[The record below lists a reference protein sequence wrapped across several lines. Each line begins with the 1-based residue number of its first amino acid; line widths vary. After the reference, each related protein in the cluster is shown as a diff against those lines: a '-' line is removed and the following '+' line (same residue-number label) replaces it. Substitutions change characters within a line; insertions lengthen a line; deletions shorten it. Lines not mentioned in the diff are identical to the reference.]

1 MKVLLG
7 STLVLSVFF
16 ASLFSPAP
24 ASGQDDPLLQDAE
37 HYAATY
43 EVELDEALLRLRL
56 QPAIGRLNADLTESE
71 AATFAGLW
79 VQHEPGYRIIIQ
91 FTGRGSSRLEKLLQ
105 SEEYQDLYPFVE
117 VRSARRSLRSLAAVQ
132 AASHRAAR
140 AQGVPMESSIK
151 VQENRVELFT
161 TRPDHL
167 AVVLRAT
174 DKARAA
180 AGATPLLDDAV
191 IVEVERLSSPA
202 RYLNGGQNLS
212 TCTSGFAVQDGSGT
226 KGVITAGHCNNSLP
240 FNTRNLQFQSE
251 AFSGSQD
258 VQWHTP
264 PALPE
269 LYVVNRIWDGLFD
282 TSTPYYRFITAT
294 KPRAQQFIG
303 ESVCKY
309 GITSGATCGTI
320 SSTTFAPGYVPGAA
334 ATFIVVTS
342 ATQDQSEPGD
352 SGGPWYSGSTAYG
365 IMSGHFTGNFDA
377 IYMAID
383 YSSALGV
390 SVLTTTPTL
399 NLARF
404 TFRDMGENV
413 NAYTEINSNDYE
425 CGVAGVA
432 ARDGDVQESGG
443 GTIIQSYLTKT
454 NNHFD
459 LRADFRTHNDHES
472 WDVDLLCLKKSVY
485 SVSRFQYTNLGDNFN
500 YNTGLS
506 TGTYECGI
514 GGMAALD
521 GDVEENGSGD
531 IIETYMY
538 PSGGSWWIRGNFRS
552 HLNHESWNIDALC
565 VNKSHPVVRYEFR
578 NIGDN
583 VSNYDTFVSDSTY
596 ECGIAGM
603 AARDADIFE
612 NDDGDIIN
620 AYLYA
625 SGGSY
630 KIRADF
636 FSHNNHESWDID
648 LLCIQR

>member
-7 STLVLSVFF
+7 SLSALAVFT
-16 ASLFSPAP
+16 ASLFSASPA
-24 ASGQDDPLLQDAE
+24 AGQEDPLLQDAK
-37 HYAATY
+37 HYAAAY
-43 EVELDEALLRLRL
+43 EVEIDEALLRLRL
-56 QPAIGRLNADLTESE
+56 QPAIGKLNADLTETE

-79 VQHEPGYRIIIQ
+79 VQHDPSYRIVIQ
-91 FTGRGSSRLEKLLQ
+91 FTGGGSSRLDQLLQ
-105 SEEYQDLYPFVE
+105 SEEFHELYPHVE
-117 VRSARRSLRSLAAVQ
+117 VRTAKRSLRSLAAVQ

-161 TRPDHL
+161 THPGDL
-167 AVVLRAT
+167 AVALRAA

-180 AGATPLLDDAV
+180 VSAPPLLDDVDIVAV
-191 IVEVERLSSPA
+191 EQLSKPA
-202 RYLNGGQNLS
+202 RYLNGGQHLS
-212 TCTSGFAVQDGSGT
+212 TCTSAFAVQNGSGT
-226 KGVITAGHCNNSLP
+226 KGVLTAGHCDSSQS
-240 FNTRNLQFQSE
+240 FNTRTLQFQSE

-269 LYVVNRIWDGLFD
+269 FYVTNRIQDGTFD

-294 KPRAQQFIG
+294 KARSLQFVG

-309 GITSGATCGTI
+309 GMTSGATCGTI

-334 ATFIVVTS
+334 STFIVVTS
-342 ATQDQSEPGD
+342 ATQDQAEPGD

-365 IMSGHFTGNFDA
+365 VTSGHFTGNNDA

-383 YSSALGV
+383 YISALGV
-390 SVLTTTPTL
+390 SVLTSTPTL
-399 NLARF
+399 NVGRF

-425 CGVAGVA
+425 CGLAGVA
-432 ARDGDVQESGG
+432 VRDGDVQESGG
-443 GTIIQSYLTKT
+443 GTIIQSYLTT
-454 NNHFD
+454 SNGHFNFQ
-459 LRADFRTHNDHES
+459 ADFRTHNDSES
-472 WDVDLLCLKKSVY
+472 WDFDLLCLKKSVY
-485 SVSRFQYTNLGDNFN
+485 TVSRFQYTNLGDNFN

-506 TGTYECGI
+506 TSTYECGI

-521 GDVEENGSGD
+521 GDVEENSSGD
-531 IIETYMY
+531 IIEAYMY

-552 HLNHESWNIDALC
+552 HNNHESWNIDALC

-578 NIGDN
+578 NMGDN
-583 VSNYDTFVSDSTY
+583 LNSYDTLVSDSTY
-596 ECGIAGM
+596 ECGIAGI
-603 AARDADIFE
+603 AARDGDIFE
-612 NDDGDIIN
+612 NDDGDIID

-625 SGGSY
+625 SGGTY

-636 FSHNNHESWDID
+636 FTHNNHESWDID
-648 LLCIQR
+648 MLCIQR